1 MSLSNMTVKRIQP
14 YPGSQVIV
22 FVMPTKLISFC
33 LSTNPEMINP
43 WLSKIDT
50 TRAMSISYIA
60 VAKFDLSEIRIAN
73 TIIVPILIPDI
84 TAIAPFQ

>member
-1 MSLSNMTVKRIQP
+1 MR
-14 YPGSQVIV
+14 
-22 FVMPTKLISFC
+22 
-33 LSTNPEMINP
+33 NP